1 MVSAVITF
9 FDHHNSR
16 PADGGL
22 PWFTGMAT
30 GLLVLQAG
38 LLAALL
44 TLTTSI
50 AASTLRRSRDDPP
63 VASPTSWPAAG
74 LGTPVLTMVAWIF
87 AGGLGAGLVLR
98 AAAFLGNPVA
108 SGNHTGQAAEAMAV
122 PVVYFWVATFAVV
135 LLAAAAC
142 VLLYL
147 IV

>member
-16 PADGGL
+16 PADGRL

-50 AASTLRRSRDDPP
+50 AELGGKVLVDPP
-63 VASPTSWPAAG
+63 V
-74 LGTPVLTMVAWIF
+74 
-87 AGGLGAGLVLR
+87 
-98 AAAFLGNPVA
+98 
-108 SGNHTGQAAEAMAV
+108 
-122 PVVYFWVATFAVV
+122 
-135 LLAAAAC
+135 C
-142 VLLYL
+142 V
-147 IV
+147 